1 MNPRLIN
8 RRRLNGAVIAGAVTL
23 LVPRREDHRRMT
35 GAR

>member
-1 MNPRLIN
+1 MNPRHIN
-8 RRRLNGAVIAGAVTL
+8 RRRLNGALIAAVTL